1 MLTSWCWGLFSTEAI
16 TRCLSELEA
25 GQFGM
30 GDSARK
36 DCNSQAAGS
45 GLPNYVYNYCYQR
58 AIQRIN
64 YCSITPNC
72 RGFNKQSSKLSHW
85 VHSVANIT
93 EWPICKQTIH
103 LLCIRIRTNTYNSR
117 QYTLM
122 LNTWSLQHISC
133 VYFCLI
139 MLSAASKHTKLALKQ
154 TSSLFYKIKTDYG

>member
-1 MLTSWCWGLFSTEAI
+1 MNDCFEKALLQGIWKLKCKHKEKCQETNVNVIVFRGLFLAEAI

-30 GDSARK
+30 GDSSRK

-45 GLPNYVYNYCYQR
+45 GVPNYVYNYCYQR

-72 RGFNKQSSKLSHW
+72 RGFNKQSSKLSYW

-93 EWPICKQTIH
+93 EWPVCKQTIH
-103 LLCIRIRTNTYNSR
+103 LLCIRIRTNT
-117 QYTLM
+117 
-122 LNTWSLQHISC
+122 HPI
-133 VYFCLI
+133 I
-139 MLSAASKHTKLALKQ
+139 TKSERNMQRL
-154 TSSLFYKIKTDYG
+154 